1 MNDKQEFVIR
11 EFENAHSTL
20 AISDYGAHVLS
31 WTPRGQRSV
40 IWRPQAISLQSGVAI
55 RGGIPIVAPWFGAGY
70 SNGISF
76 NLSPKHGIARI
87 SRWQYCGCKQDSAL
101 SRVCYEYECVNADA
115 AHTPLHMQYS
125 ITFGQELK
133 VMLKVCNVGRTQT
146 RCECALHSYI
156 QVSDITDIAI
166 YGLDGAS
173 YWDVISGDM
182 NCTQKGDLVLTGA
195 TDRIYDAANSV
206 DVRDKG
212 FGRVLRITAEGSE
225 QTVIWNPW
233 AEGARAI
240 SDLDPCDWKRFLCIE
255 AAACRDRAII
265 LDPGE
270 EWVLGQT
277 IAL

>member
-1 MNDKQEFVIR
+1 MNDKEEFVIR

-31 WTPRGQRSV
+31 WAPHGQWPV
-40 IWRPQAISLQSGVAI
+40 IWRPQAILLQAGSAI
-55 RGGIPIVAPWFGAGY
+55 RGGIPIVAPWFSAGY
-70 SNGISF
+70 SDGKSANI
-76 NLSPKHGIARI
+76 SPKHGTARI
-87 SRWQYCGCKQDSAL
+87 SRWQYCNYQQESSL

-125 ITFGQELK
+125 ITFGKALTIELK
-133 VMLKVCNVGRTQT
+133 IRNKGKAQT

-156 QVSDITDIAI
+156 RVSDISNAVIS
-166 YGLDGAS
+166 GLAGAS
-173 YWDVISGDM
+173 YWDAISGDM
-182 NCTQKGDLVLTGA
+182 NCTQKGDLILSRA
-195 TDRIYDAANSV
+195 TDRIYESANPI
-206 DVRDKG
+206 DVRDESY
-212 FGRVLRITAEGSE
+212 GRVLHITAEGSR

-240 SDLDPCDWKRFLCIE
+240 QDLDAGDWKRFVCIE
-255 AAACRDRAII
+255 AAACREHAVI

-270 EWVLGQT
+270 EYVLSQT